1 MTTWA
6 EVEKKYVELM
16 KRLDA
21 LEEDQEFD
29 ENKYAVNQP

>member
-16 KRLDA
+16 KRLDK
-21 LEEDQEFD
+21 LEEDQHND
-29 ENKYAVNQP
+29 ELNS